1 MEDVGP
7 RTQMAELY
15 GWKNGGDSKYLLTGM
30 ILQEGNAQKENSNKS
45 LGTYPGG
52 APKIQIWRAAS
63 ES

>member
-1 MEDVGP
+1 
-7 RTQMAELY
+7 MAE
-15 GWKNGGDSKYLLTGM
+15 KNGGDSKYLLTGM

-52 APKIQIWRAAS
+52 TPKIQIWKAAS